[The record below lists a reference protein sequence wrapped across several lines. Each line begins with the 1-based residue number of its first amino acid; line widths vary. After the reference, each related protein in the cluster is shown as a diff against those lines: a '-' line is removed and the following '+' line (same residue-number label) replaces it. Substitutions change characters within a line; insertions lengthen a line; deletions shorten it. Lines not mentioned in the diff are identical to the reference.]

1 MKFLNIIA
9 PLAAGMLA
17 FGAVSCSD
25 ETPDYTNYESKDVD
39 FTYNVDGDEYTL
51 DYYVVSTIQF
61 NNTSSKSGAVTWDF
75 GDGTTSNDPNPLHK
89 YAKAGNYQVTLTV
102 DGVGS
107 CTYPIMI
114 YDIGPILSIAEQ
126 STEIVEINTTTLS
139 FNLRLPN
146 PEDLKVRYEWRF
158 PEGTSTADGKPL
170 TSFTGFSEN
179 GHVDYPGDV
188 KFSNIGSQRIEIST
202 WFDVDGENRRLE
214 DIYLNV
220 QVGSS
225 EPAATLY
232 YAQRNGNIKALKL
245 VDLSK
250 LPAGTKVFP
259 YDMGVSAGS
268 TALNLAYADVDGYDQ
283 EGNAVKQGWIYIA
296 DAGKQY
302 TYINDLDGI
311 NGDGY
316 INAMRTDGTGVNTV
330 VTNVGGPAFCDPFRL
345 CVSNGYLYYSDRNQ
359 GISRTEL
366 TSRGGVIGTAKSG
379 DTYLRTDYT
388 MKSNLIPYYNKGLAY
403 GAVPVSIER
412 DSKGIWWEAYGYNG
426 YAVIRYMDTDIYKT
440 QTEADKAKIPY
451 PIIGS
456 GNDFRAMTIDEAR
469 GALYTWIATA
479 GKQGFYATPL
489 PGNTEGDDNVGKT
502 AVVSMEADPINT
514 TGSESVNT
522 CQFALDKETGRV
534 YFCWRPV
541 DTKISYSDKSTAELP
556 VGIVYYDPAT
566 KKIVHYSESA
576 DQGLGICI
584 NPNKTKLF

>member
-9 PLAAGMLA
+9 PLAAGLVA
-17 FGAVSCSD
+17 LGAVSCSD
-25 ETPDYTNYESKDVD
+25 DTPEYTHYPSKDVD

-51 DYYVVSTIQF
+51 DYYVVSSVRF

-75 GDGTTSNDPNPLHK
+75 GDGTTSNEPNPVHK

-107 CTYPIMI
+107 RTYPIMI
-114 YDIGPILSIAEQ
+114 YDIVPTLSVAEQ
-126 STEIVEINTTTLS
+126 STEIVEFNNTTLS
-139 FNLRLPN
+139 FNLELPN

-158 PEGTSTADGKPL
+158 PEGTTTADGKPL

-179 GHVDYPGDV
+179 GTVDYPGDV
-188 KFSNIGSQRIEIST
+188 RFSNIGSQRIEIST

-220 QVGSS
+220 QVGCS
-225 EPAATLY
+225 EPAPTLY
-232 YAQRNGNIKALKL
+232 YAQRSGNIKALKL
-245 VDLSK
+245 VDLTK
-250 LPAGTKVFP
+250 LPKGTKVFP

-268 TALNLAYADVDGYDQ
+268 TVLNLAYADVDGFDE

-311 NGDGY
+311 SGDGY

-330 VTNVGGPAFCDPFRL
+330 VTNVGGPAFCDPFRT

-366 TSRGGVIGTAKSG
+366 TTRGGVIGTAKSG

-388 MKSNLIPYYNKGLAY
+388 MKANLIPYYNKGIAY

-412 DSKGIWWEAYGYNG
+412 DSKGMWWEAFGFNG
-426 YAVIRYMDTDIYKT
+426 YGIVRYKDSDIYKT
-440 QTEADKAKIPY
+440 QAEADKAQVPY
-451 PIIGS
+451 PIVGA
-456 GNDFRAMTIDEAR
+456 GLDFRAMTIDEAR
-469 GALYTWIATA
+469 SAIYIWNAAA
-479 GKQGFYATPL
+479 GKEGFYARPL
-489 PGNTEGDDNVGKT
+489 PNEAEVINDMGTT
-502 AVVSMEADPINT
+502 AFLAMEADPINT

-534 YFCWRPV
+534 YFCWRPTGT
-541 DTKISYSDKSTAELP
+541 DTSGVP

>member
-9 PLAAGMLA
+9 PLAAGMMA

-25 ETPDYTNYESKDVD
+25 ETPEYTHYPSKDVD

-51 DYYVVSTIQF
+51 DYYVVSSVRF

-75 GDGTTSNDPNPLHK
+75 GDGTTSNEPNPVHK

-107 CTYPIMI
+107 RTYPIMI
-114 YDIGPILSIAEQ
+114 YDIVPTLSVAEQ
-126 STEIVEINTTTLS
+126 STEIVEFNNTTLS
-139 FNLRLPN
+139 FNLELPN

-158 PEGTSTADGKPL
+158 PEGTTTADGKPL

-179 GHVDYPGDV
+179 GTVDYPGDV
-188 KFSNIGSQRIEIST
+188 RFSNIGSQRIEIST

-220 QVGSS
+220 QVGCQ
-225 EPAATLY
+225 EPAATIY
-232 YAQRNGNIKALKL
+232 YAQRGGNIKALKL
-245 VDLSK
+245 VDMSK

-259 YDMGVSAGS
+259 FDMGVSAGS
-268 TALNLAYADVDGYDQ
+268 TALNLAYADVDGFDE

-311 NGDGY
+311 SGDGY

-330 VTNVGGPAFCDPFRL
+330 VTNVGGPAFCDPFRT

-366 TSRGGVIGTAKSG
+366 TTRGGVIGTAKSG

-388 MKSNLIPYYNKGLAY
+388 MKANLIPYFNKGIAY

-412 DSKGIWWEAYGYNG
+412 DSKGMWWEAFGFNG
-426 YAVIRYMDTDIYKT
+426 YGIVRYKDSDIYKT
-440 QTEADKAKIPY
+440 QAEADKAQVPY
-451 PIIGS
+451 PIVGA
-456 GNDFRAMTIDEAR
+456 GLDFRAMTIDEAR
-469 GALYTWIATA
+469 SAIYIWNAAA
-479 GKQGFYATPL
+479 GKEGFYARPL
-489 PGNTEGDDNVGKT
+489 PNEAEVINDMGTT
-502 AVVSMEADPINT
+502 AFLAMEADPINT
-514 TGSESVNT
+514 TGTESVNT

-534 YFCWRPV
+534 YFCWRP
-541 DTKISYSDKSTAELP
+541 TATDSSNIP
-556 VGIVYYDPAT
+556 AGIVYYDPAT
-566 KKIVHYSESA
+566 KKIVRYSESS
-576 DQGLGICI
+576 DLGLGICI

>member
-9 PLAAGMLA
+9 PLAAGMMA

-25 ETPDYTNYESKDVD
+25 ETPEYTHYPSKDVD

-51 DYYVVSTIQF
+51 DYYVVSSVRF

-75 GDGTTSNDPNPLHK
+75 GDGTTSNEPNPVHK

-107 CTYPIMI
+107 RTYPIMI
-114 YDIGPILSIAEQ
+114 YDIVPTLSVAEQ
-126 STEIVEINTTTLS
+126 STEIVEFNNTTLS
-139 FNLRLPN
+139 FNLELPN

-158 PEGTSTADGKPL
+158 PEGTTTADGKPL
-170 TSFTGFSEN
+170 TSFTGFSAN
-179 GHVDYPGDV
+179 GTVDYPGDV
-188 KFSNIGSQRIEIST
+188 RFSNIGSQRIEIST

-220 QVGSS
+220 QVGCQ
-225 EPAATLY
+225 EPAATIY
-232 YAQRNGNIKALKL
+232 YAQRGGNIKALKL
-245 VDLSK
+245 VDMSK

-259 YDMGVSAGS
+259 FDMGVSAGS
-268 TALNLAYADVDGYDQ
+268 TALNLAYADVDGYDA
-283 EGNAVKQGWIYIA
+283 EGNVEKQGWIYIA

-311 NGDGY
+311 SGDGY

-330 VTNVGGPAFCDPFRL
+330 VTNVGGPAFCDPFRT

-366 TSRGGVIGTAKSG
+366 TTRGGVIGTAKSG

-388 MKSNLIPYYNKGLAY
+388 MKANLIPYYNKGIAY

-412 DSKGIWWEAYGYNG
+412 DSKGMWWEAFGFNG
-426 YAVIRYMDTDIYKT
+426 YGIVRYKDSDIYKT
-440 QTEADKAKIPY
+440 QAEADKAQVPY
-451 PIIGS
+451 PIVGA
-456 GNDFRAMTIDEAR
+456 GLDFRAMTIDEAR
-469 GALYTWIATA
+469 SAIYIWNAAA
-479 GKQGFYATPL
+479 GKEGFYARPL
-489 PGNTEGDDNVGKT
+489 PNEAEVINDMGTT
-502 AVVSMEADPINT
+502 AFLAMEADPINT
-514 TGSESVNT
+514 TGTESVNT

-534 YFCWRPV
+534 YFCWRP
-541 DTKISYSDKSTAELP
+541 TATDSSNIP
-556 VGIVYYDPAT
+556 AGIVYYDPAT
-566 KKIVHYSESA
+566 KKIVRYSEST
-576 DQGLGICI
+576 DLGLGICI